1 MREVVRT
8 TRQVAPSRACVLI
21 VGETGTGKE
30 LIARAIHDL
39 SPRSSGP
46 YIRVNCGALTES
58 LLESELFGHVKG
70 SFTGAVDNRT
80 GRFEAAHTG
89 SIFLDEINSTSP
101 KLQVKLLRVL
111 QEGEFERVGDT
122 STDKVDTRIIAA
134 TNRDLLD
141 EIDAGRFREDLYYR
155 LNVVPIY
162 LPPLRERRE
171 DIEPLV
177 EFFLKRYAEQNRRE
191 VRRVHPEAMRLLRE
205 HDWPGNVRELQNYVE
220 RAVILGDGPR
230 ADRSSTCRR
239 SSAARP
245 PRGRSAPGGGD
256 LAALTSELVRQGI
269 RAAGPRANDLHD
281 RIVGQVERELI
292 QQVLQACERVQ
303 IKAAARL
310 GINRNTLHKKL
321 AEFRIDEA
329 GRPGDRVADGG
340 NGDGHRRRSQSPSP
354 VARAGRPGAPS
365 RRLTTDRA
373 RSVVRP
379 DRREPVVAIA
389 RQRPSTLGTW
399 PVGLGSGALSTSTDK
414 YLRSTN
420 GQPHGQ
426 RTRTTTWSST
436 GSTRATAW
444 SCSAGSRTARSTWSS
459 PTRRSTSA
467 TTTTSTTTAA
477 TPQAYLDWT
486 RPGAARSCACSSPT
500 ARSGWRSATS
510 SPPS

>member
-1 MREVVRT
+1 MAIPYDRNPPRRGDNSTLPGIIGTSSAMAEVFRT
-8 TRQVAPSRACVLI
+8 THQVAPSRACVLI

-39 SPRSSGP
+39 SPRYSGP

-89 SIFLDEINSTSP
+89 SIFLDEINSTTP

-111 QEGEFERVGDT
+111 QEGEFERVGDIRT
-122 STDKVDTRIIAA
+122 VKVDTRIIAA

-171 DIEPLV
+171 DIPLLV
-177 EFFLKRYAEQNRRE
+177 DFFLRRYAEQNRRE
-191 VRRVHPEAMRLLRE
+191 VRRVHPDAMRLLRD

-220 RAVILGDGPR
+220 RAVILGDGSDLSVAHLPPQLRGEAAPR
-230 ADRSSTCRR
+230 PIRS
-239 SSAARP
+239 
-245 PRGRSAPGGGD
+245 RGTD
-256 LAALTSELVRQGI
+256 LGALTAELVRQGI
-269 RAAGPRANDLHD
+269 RAAGPGANDLHN

-321 AEFRIDEA
+321 AEFRIDDNEGNGRQSTGPGPGPSDGEA
-329 GRPGDRVADGG
+329 GLP
-340 NGDGHRRRSQSPSP
+340 
-354 VARAGRPGAPS
+354 
-365 RRLTTDRA
+365 
-373 RSVVRP
+373 P
-379 DRREPVVAIA
+379 DC
-389 RQRPSTLGTW
+389 
-399 PVGLGSGALSTSTDK
+399 D
-414 YLRSTN
+414 
-420 GQPHGQ
+420 
-426 RTRTTTWSST
+426 
-436 GSTRATAW
+436 
-444 SCSAGSRTARSTWSS
+444 
-459 PTRRSTSA
+459 
-467 TTTTSTTTAA
+467 
-477 TPQAYLDWT
+477 D
-486 RPGAARSCACSSPT
+486 
-500 ARSGWRSATS
+500 
-510 SPPS
+510 